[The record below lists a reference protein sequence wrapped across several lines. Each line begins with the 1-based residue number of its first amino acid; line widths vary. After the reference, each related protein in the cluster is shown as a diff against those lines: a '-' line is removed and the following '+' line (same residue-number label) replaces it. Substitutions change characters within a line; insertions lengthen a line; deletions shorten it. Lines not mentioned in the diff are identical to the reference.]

1 MEEGDHL
8 VALLLLVENEV
19 VKCVFLVGAIGAG
32 KSTALKY
39 LESKGAEILS
49 ADAIVHQL
57 YEKDSDLIQE
67 IGEAFPGV
75 VDESLRVNRHL
86 LATHLLSNPECFP
99 VLEKLVHPK
108 VRAELIR
115 VMKTSKANVLVYEL
129 PIARDTTDF
138 TTADAVILIEA
149 QSATRLERLITR
161 GIFKEEALERM
172 QLHPNPFT
180 PHDKPVY
187 RIQNDGGE
195 SQLYFQLDAIWNEL
209 VHD

>member
-1 MEEGDHL
+1 M

-39 LESKGAEILS
+39 LESKGADILS

-57 YEKDSDLIQE
+57 YEKDSDLIRE

-75 VDESLRVNRHL
+75 VDENFRVNRHR
-86 LATHLLSNPECFP
+86 LAAHLLSNPESFP

-108 VRAELIR
+108 VREELIKALK
-115 VMKTSKANVLVYEL
+115 MSKARVLVYEL

-138 TTADAVILIEA
+138 STADAVILIEA
-149 QSATRLERLITR
+149 QNTTRLERLITR
-161 GIFKEEALERM
+161 GISKEEALERM

-180 PHDKPVY
+180 PDGKPLY

-195 SQLYFQLDAIWNEL
+195 TQLYFQLDAIWKEL

>member
-1 MEEGDHL
+1 M

-39 LESKGAEILS
+39 LESKGADILS

-57 YEKDSDLIQE
+57 YENDSALIRE
-67 IGEAFPGV
+67 IDEAFPGV
-75 VDESLRVNRHL
+75 VHENLTVNRKA
-86 LATHLLSNPECFP
+86 LAAHLLSHSERFP

-108 VRAELIR
+108 VREELIKALKR
-115 VMKTSKANVLVYEL
+115 SKARVLVYEL

-138 TTADAVILIEA
+138 SIADAVILIDA
-149 QSATRLERLITR
+149 QSATRLERLMTR
-161 GIFKEEALERM
+161 GISKEEALKRM
-172 QLHPNPFT
+172 QLHPSPFT
-180 PHDKPVY
+180 PKGKPLYPV
-187 RIQNDGGE
+187 QNDGAE
-195 SQLYFQLDAIWNEL
+195 SQLYFQLDAIWKEL